1 MALPFLKNLKINSDS
16 VKKAAEWFKQK
27 IRDLHLQTIPHGIGL
42 TTTTTPLIGH
52 MFLYNYDA
60 KYKEEL
66 PYWDTY
72 PLVLPFNVKSDR
84 FWGINL
90 HYLPPEYRL
99 MLLGA
104 LNKLVVD
111 SKITNQKRMEMS
123 WNILSESTRLN
134 YIKPTVHQY
143 LLKGNHV
150 KSKLLLIDS
159 EEWYNA
165 VLLPLEAFK
174 GMNKDGK
181 FVTVDKKQVWR
192 DSLR

>member
-1 MALPFLKNLKINSDS
+1 MALPFLKNFKVGAES
-16 VKKAAEWFKQK
+16 VKKASEWFKQK
-27 IRDLHLQTIPHGIGL
+27 IRDLHLQTIPHGVGL
-42 TTTTTPLIGH
+42 TTTTVPLPGH
-52 MFLYNYDA
+52 MFLYHYDA
-60 KYKEEL
+60 KFKDEL

-84 FWGINL
+84 FWGLNL

-111 SKITNQKRMEMS
+111 SKISNQKRMEMS
-123 WNILSESTRLN
+123 WHILSESTRLN
-134 YIKPTVHQY
+134 YIKPCVHQY
-143 LLKGNHV
+143 LLTGNHV

-174 GMNKDGK
+174 GKNKDGK
-181 FVTVDKKQVWR
+181 FVNVDKRRVWN

>member
-60 KYKEEL
+60 KYKEKL

-111 SKITNQKRMEMS
+111 SKISNQKRMEMS
-123 WNILSESTRLN
+123 WNILSGSTRLN

>member
-72 PLVLPFNVKSDR
+72 PLVLPFNVKNDR

-111 SKITNQKRMEMS
+111 SKISNQKRMEMS
-123 WNILSESTRLN
+123 WNILSGSTRLN

>member
-60 KYKEEL
+60 KYKEKL

-72 PLVLPFNVKSDR
+72 PLVLPFKVKSDR

-111 SKITNQKRMEMS
+111 SKISNQKRMEMS
-123 WNILSESTRLN
+123 WNILSESSRLN

-143 LLKGNHV
+143 LLKGDHV